1 MSLLLF
7 KILPLLFE
15 GALRVLVLLMRV
27 QILTLLK
34 LLWWFLTLVVL
45 LWAAIDSPISI
56 FSLRFRVPA
65 CINLAGRVMRVP
77 RAWASL
83 YEAFA
88 GQYRQ
93 AWILLWLASVEVASR
108 RQLAVRLVAS
118 PPVKFSACVAWDS
131 GEGGGLPGG
140 GVVVAS

>member
-1 MSLLLF
+1 LGDAAISISLLLF
-7 KILPLLFE
+7 KVLLLLFE

-45 LWAAIDSPISI
+45 LWAAIDLPIGI

-77 RAWASL
+77 RAWVSL
-83 YEAFA
+83 HRAPA

-93 AWILLWLASVEVASR
+93 AWILLWLAFVEVASCR
-108 RQLAVRLVAS
+108 
-118 PPVKFSACVAWDS
+118 
-131 GEGGGLPGG
+131 
-140 GVVVAS
+140 